1 MKDEAII
8 IVQLP
13 APVKPIKIDFI
24 FTRVD
29 FSTTD

>member
-1 MKDEAII
+1 MKDEVI

-24 FTRVD
+24 FSRVD
-29 FSTTD
+29 NG

>member
-1 MKDEAII
+1 MEKKDEAII

-24 FTRVD
+24 FSRVD
-29 FSTTD
+29 NG